1 MRILA
6 LAALA
11 AFPVQ
16 EEYFPLK
23 EGTRWTYAVEDRA
36 ADAAASASEVVSE
49 VAGARA
55 IGESEWTEV
64 TRFLGYRSCWIRT
77 TDAMIEMKAEATES
91 APALPLLKLPAKAG
105 DTWTGTLGREEVRF
119 TVGSGEEVETAT
131 SRVRALHVSFTVT
144 AASKHEGHAAT
155 RGDLWFAAGTG
166 IVRAQVTKDLDCH
179 SAETKVYLL
188 KH

>member
-6 LAALA
+6 LAALVA
-11 AFPVQ
+11 LPVQ
-16 EEYFPLK
+16 EEFLPLK

-36 ADAAASASEVVSE
+36 ADAASTSSEVVSE

-55 IGESEWTEV
+55 IGEAEWTEV
-64 TRFLGYRSCWIRT
+64 TRFLGYRSCWIRC
-77 TDAMIEMKAEATES
+77 ANGAIEMKAEATET
-91 APALPLLKLPAKAG
+91 APILPLLKLPAKPG
-105 DTWTGTLGREEVRF
+105 DTWTGTLGRDEVRF
-119 TVGSGEEVETAT
+119 TVGSEEEVETAT

-144 AASKHEGHAAT
+144 APEKHAGHAAT
-155 RGDLWFAAGTG
+155 KGDLWFASGTG

-188 KH
+188 KS